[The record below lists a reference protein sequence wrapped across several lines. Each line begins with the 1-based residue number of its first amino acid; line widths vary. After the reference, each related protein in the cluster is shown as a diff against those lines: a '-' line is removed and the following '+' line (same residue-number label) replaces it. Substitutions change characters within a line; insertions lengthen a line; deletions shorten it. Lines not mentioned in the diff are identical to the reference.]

1 MQPRISEEVT
11 ANAKERYKIKLEI
24 FKSIKMFATLLV
36 LSISFLLRQWKA
48 NGNETE
54 TWWLLAR
61 SFFRLRVVLLTEVRL
76 LFSRRSSLLSQM
88 SIETKNRAY
97 AAAVL

>member
-36 LSISFLLRQWKA
+36 PSISFLLRQWKA

-54 TWWLLAR
+54 TWLWAR